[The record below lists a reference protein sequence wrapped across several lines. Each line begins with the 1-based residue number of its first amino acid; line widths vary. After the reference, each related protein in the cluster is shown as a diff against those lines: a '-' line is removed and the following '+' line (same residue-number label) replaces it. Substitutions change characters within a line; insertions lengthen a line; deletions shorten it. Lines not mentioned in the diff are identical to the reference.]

1 MTTETAIHCFQ
12 KAGLGNA
19 GFRCVGLYSIP
30 SPSMCEHNP
39 AAYNTALSLM
49 SRDLGCGSCAFCGTA
64 IMHNFI
70 IESADGKRFVVAP
83 VEPAP
88 SATAQRSIVVVFN
101 FLDEIR
107 RLVPRQ

>member
-1 MTTETAIHCFQ
+1 VSYRVE
-12 KAGLGNA
+12 G
-19 GFRCVGLYSIP
+19 
-30 SPSMCEHNP
+30 E
-39 AAYNTALSLM
+39 SLVFDRPRVIGKM
-49 SRDLGCGSCAFCGTA
+49 QSGQRSTQRNYDG
-64 IMHNFI
+64 HP
-70 IESADGKRFVVAP
+70 DGKRFVVAP